1 MYSGDISYLCVM
13 NIKDIDLDNAEFRQI
28 EALINYT
35 DTSVFM
41 TGKAGTGKSTFLKYI
56 TTTTRKK
63 HVVLAPTG
71 IAAVNAGGQ
80 TLHSFFH
87 LPLKPLMPDD
97 PEFAPDRLSK
107 RMKYSKQFVK
117 LLKELELIIIDEISM
132 VRADVIDFIDKLLRH
147 YCRNNHRPFGG
158 KQLLMV
164 GDVFQLEPVVT
175 SQAREI
181 LRHAYSNFYFF
192 SARVFAE
199 FDLVPIELHKVYRQS
214 DAEFVGML
222 DRVRSGNPDAD
233 DLRRINARVRA
244 ATDDSGCMTMTI
256 ATRREIVDHINE
268 SHLDALPDKAITFTA
283 EVKDDFPESSFPTDR
298 YLTLKKGAQVVF
310 IRNDPEGRWVNG
322 TIGHIYELKPT
333 ELQVVLEDG
342 DIHTIEPEVW
352 NNVEYSYDEKERKV
366 IETVKGSF
374 RQYPVKLAW
383 ALTIHKSQGLTF
395 SHIIIDVGPGAFT
408 GGQSYV
414 ALSRCTSLEGIT
426 MASPLRPSDIYVSTA
441 VQQFALGFNNPQ
453 KITGALE
460 WARAD
465 SLYAEAGAAFGRRQF
480 SEAVE
485 RFAEAAAIR
494 TELSDRRIRRLLA
507 QKLYSLDDSRRQ
519 VRQLQE
525 ALEAQQRKLDILAEE
540 FTAMGMQCL
549 DEAWDPEPAMANFA
563 KALDLNPQCYRAIVG
578 KSRALIQTGDNE
590 TAIDILAKA
599 SRDYKRYEAP
609 YELGALYLST
619 GDLDNAVRY
628 LKKAHRLAPKIP
640 EILDALADI
649 CDALDEPEQAARYRA
664 RAAELRQ
671 KSK

>member
-1 MYSGDISYLCVM
+1 M
-13 NIKDIDLDNAEFRQI
+13 NITETDVNNAEFKQI

-56 TTTTRKK
+56 TATTRKK

-97 PEFAPDRLSK
+97 PEFARDRLSK
-107 RMKYSKQFVK
+107 RMKYSRQFVK
-117 LLKELELIIIDEISM
+117 LLQDIELIIIDEISM

-181 LRHAYSNFYFF
+181 LRHVYNNFYFF

-199 FDLVPIELHKVYRQS
+199 FDLVPIELRKVYRQS
-214 DAEFVGML
+214 DSKFVDLL
-222 DRVRSGNPDAD
+222 DRVRSGNPSAEDMQT
-233 DLRRINARVRA
+233 INARVDA
-244 ATDDSGCMTMTI
+244 GHTATHEEMSMTI

-268 SHLDALPDKAITFTA
+268 SHLEALPDKSITFTA
-283 EVKDDFPESSFPTDR
+283 EVKEDFPESSFPTDR

-322 TIGHIYELKPT
+322 TIGHVHTLSENELRV
-333 ELQVVLEDG
+333 ELENG
-342 DIHTIEPEVW
+342 EIHTLEPEIW
-352 NNVEYSYDEKERKV
+352 GNVEYGYDEKEKKV
-366 IETVKGSF
+366 TETVKGSF
-374 RQYPVKLAW
+374 KQYPVKLAW

-395 SHIIIDVGPGAFT
+395 NHIIIDVGQGAFT

-414 ALSRCTSLEGIT
+414 ALSRCTSLEGILLE
-426 MASPLRPSDIYVSTA
+426 SPLRPNDIYVSTA
-441 VQQFALGFNNPQ
+441 VQQFSKQFNNPH
-453 KITGALE
+453 KITAALE

-465 SLYAEAGAAFGRRQF
+465 SLYAEAGAAFGKRDF
-480 SEAVE
+480 GTAVE
-485 RFAEAAAIR
+485 RFAEATTLR
-494 TELSDRRIRRLLA
+494 TELGDRRVRRLLT
-507 QKLYSLDDSRRQ
+507 QKLYSLDDSRRK
-519 VRQLQE
+519 VRMLQQAME
-525 ALEAQQRKLDILAEE
+525 KQQRKLDVLAEE
-540 FTAMGMQCL
+540 FATMGLQSL

-563 KALDLNPQCYRAIVG
+563 KALDLNPKCYRAIIG
-578 KSRALIQTGDNE
+578 KARVLIQTGDNDA
-590 TAIDILAKA
+590 AIEILAKA
-599 SRDYKRYEAP
+599 SREHKRYEAP

-619 GDLDNAVRY
+619 GDLENSVRY
-628 LKKAHRLAPKIP
+628 LKKAHRLAPKLP
-640 EILDALADI
+640 EIPDALADAHE
-649 CDALDEPEQAARYRA
+649 ALGMPEQAARYRA
-664 RAAELRQ
+664 RAEELRL
-671 KSK
+671 KKD

>member
-1 MYSGDISYLCVM
+1 
-13 NIKDIDLDNAEFRQI
+13 KDIDLDNAEFKQI

-56 TTTTRKK
+56 TATTRKK

-97 PEFAPDRLSK
+97 PEFARDRLSK

-117 LLKELELIIIDEISM
+117 LLRDIDLIIIDEISM

-199 FDLVPIELHKVYRQS
+199 FELVPIELRKVYRQS
-214 DAEFVGML
+214 DSTFINLL
-222 DRVRSGNPDAD
+222 DRIRSGNPDTD
-233 DLRRINARVRA
+233 DIRTINARVNA
-244 ATDDSGCMTMTI
+244 IPAGDSADMTMTI
-256 ATRREIVDHINE
+256 ATRREIVDNINE
-268 SHLDALPDKAITFTA
+268 SHLTALPDEPLTFTA

-322 TIGHIYELKPT
+322 TIGHVYKLKEN

-342 DIHTIEPEVW
+342 DIHTIEPETW
-352 NNVEYSYDEKERKV
+352 GNMEYSYDEKEKSV

-395 SHIIIDVGPGAFT
+395 NHIIIDFGRGAFT

-426 MASPLRPSDIYVSTA
+426 LASPLRPNDIYVSRA
-441 VQQFALGFNNPQ
+441 VQQFALSFNDPK

-465 SLYAEAGAAFGRRQF
+465 SLYAEAGAAFDKRKF
-480 SEAVE
+480 SEALE

-494 TELSDRRIRRLLA
+494 SELSDRRIRRLLA
-507 QKLYSLDDSRRQ
+507 IKLYGLDDSRC
-519 VRQLQE
+519 QLIQLRHE
-525 ALEAQQRKLDILAEE
+525 LEKQQRKLDVLAEE
-540 FTAMGMQCL
+540 FADMGLQCL
-549 DEAWDPEPAMANFA
+549 DEAWDAAPAMANFD
-563 KALDLNPQCYRAIVG
+563 KALDLNPRCYRAITG
-578 KSRALIQTGDNE
+578 KARALIQTGDNE
-590 TAIDILAKA
+590 AAIDLLSKA
-599 SRDYKRYEAP
+599 SREYKRYEAP
-609 YELGALYLST
+609 YELGSLYLST
-619 GDLDNAVRY
+619 GDLDNAAHY
-628 LKKAHRLAPKIP
+628 LKKAHRLAPRRP
-640 EILDALADI
+640 DILDALADT
-649 CDALDEPEQAARYRA
+649 CDALDNPEQASRYRA
-664 RAAELRQ
+664 RAAELRKKQ
-671 KSK
+671 NR

>member
-1 MYSGDISYLCVM
+1 M

-56 TTTTRKK
+56 TATTRKK

-199 FDLVPIELHKVYRQS
+199 FDLVPIELRKVYRQS

-268 SHLDALPDKAITFTA
+268 SHLEALPDKAITFTA

-395 SHIIIDVGPGAFT
+395 SHIIIDVGSGAFT

-441 VQQFALGFNNPQ
+441 VQQFARSFNNPQ

-525 ALEAQQRKLDILAEE
+525 ALKAQQRKLDILAEE

-628 LKKAHRLAPKIP
+628 LKKAHRLAPKVP
-640 EILDALADI
+640 EILDALADT

>member
-1 MYSGDISYLCVM
+1 M
-13 NIKDIDLDNAEFRQI
+13 NIKDIDLDNAEFKQI

-56 TTTTRKK
+56 TATTRKK

-97 PEFAPDRLSK
+97 PEFARDRLSK

-117 LLKELELIIIDEISM
+117 LLRDIDLIIIDEISM

-199 FDLVPIELHKVYRQS
+199 FDLVPIELRKVYRQS
-214 DAEFVGML
+214 DSTFVSLL
-222 DRVRSGNPDAD
+222 DRIRSGTPGSD
-233 DLRRINARVRA
+233 DIRTINARVNA
-244 ATDDSGCMTMTI
+244 APSGNGTEMTMTI
-256 ATRREIVDHINE
+256 ATRREIVDNINE
-268 SHLDALPDKAITFTA
+268 SHLDALPDEALTFTA

-310 IRNDPEGRWVNG
+310 IRNDPDGRWVNG
-322 TIGHIYELKPT
+322 TIGHVYQLKKE
-333 ELQVVLEDG
+333 ELQIVLEDG
-342 DIHTIEPEVW
+342 DIHTIEPEIW
-352 NNVEYSYDEKERKV
+352 GNVEYGYDEKEKRV
-366 IETVKGSF
+366 TETVKGSF

-395 SHIIIDVGPGAFT
+395 NHIIIDFGPGAFT

-426 MASPLRPSDIYVSTA
+426 LASPLRPSDIYVSRA
-441 VQQFALGFNNPQ
+441 VQQFARSFNDPQ

-465 SLYAEAGAAFGRRQF
+465 SLYAEAGAAFGKRKF

-494 TELSDRRIRRLLA
+494 PELSDRRIRRLLA
-507 QKLYSLDDSRRQ
+507 MKLHGLDDSRSRLLL
-519 VRQLQE
+519 LQQE
-525 ALEAQQRKLDILAEE
+525 LEKQQRKLDILAEE
-540 FTAMGMQCL
+540 FADMGLQCL
-549 DEAWDPEPAMANFA
+549 DEAWDTQPAIANFD
-563 KALDLNPQCYRAIVG
+563 KSLDLNPRCYRAITG
-578 KSRALIQTGDNE
+578 KARALIQAGDNE
-590 TAIDILAKA
+590 TAIDLLAKA

-619 GDLDNAVRY
+619 GDLDNAAHY
-628 LKKAHRLAPKIP
+628 LKRAHRLAPGQAD
-640 EILDALADI
+640 ILYALADTY
-649 CDALDEPEQAARYRA
+649 DALDNPEQAARYRA
-664 RAAELRQ
+664 RAAELRKKKQ
-671 KSK
+671 

>member
-1 MYSGDISYLCVM
+1 M
-13 NIKDIDLDNAEFRQI
+13 NIKDIDLDNAEFKQI
-28 EALINYT
+28 EALINFT

-56 TTTTRKK
+56 TATTRKK

-97 PEFAPDRLSK
+97 PEFARDRLSK

-117 LLKELELIIIDEISM
+117 LLRDLELIIIDEISM

-199 FDLVPIELHKVYRQS
+199 FDLVPIELRKVYRQS
-214 DAEFVGML
+214 DSTFVNLL
-222 DRVRSGNPDAD
+222 DRVRSGCPGAD
-233 DLRRINARVRA
+233 DLRTINARVNTSPA
-244 ATDDSGCMTMTI
+244 GDSGMTMTI
-256 ATRREIVDHINE
+256 ATRREIVDSINE
-268 SHLDALPDKAITFTA
+268 SHLEALPDKAITFVA

-298 YLTLKKGAQVVF
+298 NLTLKKGAQVVF

-322 TIGHIYELKPT
+322 TIGHVHSLKKD
-333 ELQVVLEDG
+333 ELQVALEDG
-342 DIHTIEPEVW
+342 DIHTIEQETW
-352 NNVEYSYDEKERKV
+352 GNIEYDYDEAEKKV
-366 IETVKGSF
+366 TETVKGSF

-395 SHIIIDVGPGAFT
+395 NHIIIDFGPGAFT

-414 ALSRCTSLEGIT
+414 ALSRCTSLEGISL
-426 MASPLRPSDIYVSTA
+426 ASPLRPNDIYVSTA
-441 VQQFALGFNNPQ
+441 VQQFARSFNNPQ

-465 SLYAEAGAAFGRRQF
+465 SLYAEAGAAFGKRRF
-480 SEAVE
+480 NEAVE
-485 RFAEAAAIR
+485 KFAEASAIR
-494 TELSDRRIRRLLA
+494 PELSDRRIRRLLT

-519 VRQLQE
+519 VDRMRQE
-525 ALEAQQRKLDILAEE
+525 METMQRKFDALAEE
-540 FTAMGMQCL
+540 FADMGLQCL

-563 KALDLNPQCYRAIVG
+563 KALDLNPGCYRAIIG
-578 KSRALIQTGDNE
+578 KARALIQTGDND
-590 TAIDILAKA
+590 AASGILAKA

-609 YELGALYLST
+609 YELGAMYLSA
-619 GDLDNAVRY
+619 GDLDNAARY
-628 LKKAHRLAPKIP
+628 LKKAHKSAPKIP
-640 EILDALADI
+640 EILDALADTY
-649 CDALDEPEQAARYRA
+649 DALDDKAQADRYRA
-664 RAAELRQ
+664 RAAELRKKKQ
-671 KSK
+671 

>member
-1 MYSGDISYLCVM
+1 M
-13 NIKDIDLDNAEFRQI
+13 NIKDIDLDNTEFRQI

-56 TTTTRKK
+56 TATTRKK

-80 TLHSFFH
+80 TLLSFFH

-117 LLKELELIIIDEISM
+117 LLKELELISIDEISM

-181 LRHAYSNFYFF
+181 LRHAYGNFYFF

-199 FDLVPIELHKVYRQS
+199 FDLVPIELRKVYRQS

-268 SHLDALPDKAITFTA
+268 SHLEALPDKAITFTA

-426 MASPLRPSDIYVSTA
+426 MASPLRPSDIYVSQA

-525 ALEAQQRKLDILAEE
+525 ALETQQRKLDILAEE

-628 LKKAHRLAPKIP
+628 LKKAHRLAPKVP
-640 EILDALADI
+640 EILDALADT